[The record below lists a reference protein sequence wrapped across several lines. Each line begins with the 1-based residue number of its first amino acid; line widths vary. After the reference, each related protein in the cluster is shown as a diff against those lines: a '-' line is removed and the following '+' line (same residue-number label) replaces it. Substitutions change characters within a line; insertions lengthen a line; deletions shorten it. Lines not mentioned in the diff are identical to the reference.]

1 MNTNSVLSKEDIQL
15 IFEQLDIQPNEA
27 EEIFDSEYY
36 NFWDFGKE
44 PDESQVVEALKADI
58 TLL

>member
-1 MNTNSVLSKEDIQL
+1 MNSNSVLSKEDIQL
-15 IFEQLDIQPNEA
+15 IFEHLDIKPNEI
-27 EEIFDSEYY
+27 EDSFDSEYY

-44 PDESQVVEALKADI
+44 PDESQVVGSLTADI